1 MAQGL
6 YESDREDTFRIL
18 ERGSVYFSSVFG
30 RKKMY
35 RILIVDDEPLILA
48 GISSL
53 LPWEEYQCRI
63 VGKAANGC
71 KALDL
76 YWQLRPDIVIT
87 DIKMPAMDGIT
98 FMKKVREG
106 GGCAAFIRP

>member
-53 LPWEEYQCRI
+53 LP
-63 VGKAANGC
+63 
-71 KALDL
+71 
-76 YWQLRPDIVIT
+76 
-87 DIKMPAMDGIT
+87 
-98 FMKKVREG
+98 
-106 GGCAAFIRP
+106 

>member
-1 MAQGL
+1 
-6 YESDREDTFRIL
+6 
-18 ERGSVYFSSVFG
+18 
-30 RKKMY
+30 MY

-98 FMKKVREG
+98 FMKKSGRAEAVPPLSCLPIWRNLHWQKRL
-106 GGCAAFIRP
+106 CALEPWIIL